1 MREQAGPRR
10 LEPCLEQFPHGNFVA
25 LFPEIPIM
33 GCRGTTGDILNTMA
47 RQAQRTND
55 TGPQTGSRAKPRVDK
70 EARKADYMR
79 AAAKAF
85 LAKGASASMQD
96 VADAAGAP
104 KPVFYRI
111 FPSRADLI
119 DSFFQYIHD
128 VIVQTQRGEWD
139 GYGWALRVLYLEAKK
154 EPEIFLVAL
163 KTFRGDPA
171 LEPLREKLLGLIHAQ
186 AAGFYQ
192 PAPGAP
198 HGAAD
203 RVAKASKTMNSL
215 AFDTL
220 VAWLEDSDGLSDEKR
235 FVWYG
240 RIIREW
246 RRATREAFELDSP
259 EAGEK
264 SDKSDR
270 KA

>member
-171 LEPLREKLLGLIHAQ
+171 LEPLREKLLGLI
-186 AAGFYQ
+186 
-192 PAPGAP
+192 
-198 HGAAD
+198 D

>member
-1 MREQAGPRR
+1 
-10 LEPCLEQFPHGNFVA
+10 
-25 LFPEIPIM
+25 
-33 GCRGTTGDILNTMA
+33 MA
-47 RQAQRTND
+47 KSAQRTI
-55 TGPQTGSRAKPRVDK
+55 TPGPATASRAKPRVDR
-70 EARKADYMR
+70 EARKADYLR

-85 LAKGASASMQD
+85 LAKGAAASMQD

-119 DSFFQYIHD
+119 GSFFQHIHD
-128 VIVQTQRGEWD
+128 TILKTQQSKWD
-139 GYGWALRVLYLEAKK
+139 GYGWALRVLYLEAKN

-163 KTFRGDPA
+163 KTFRGDPS
-171 LEPLREKLLGLIHAQ
+171 LEPLREKLLGLFHTQ
-186 AAGFYQ
+186 AAKFFE

-198 HGAAD
+198 PGAKE
-203 RVAKASKTMNSL
+203 RIVHASKSLSSL

-220 VAWLEDSDGLSDEKR
+220 VTWLEDTDGLSDEKR

-246 RRATREAFELDSP
+246 RKATREAYELDPP
-259 EAGEK
+259 EDKKK
-264 SDKSDR
+264 S
-270 KA
+270 

>member
-1 MREQAGPRR
+1 
-10 LEPCLEQFPHGNFVA
+10 
-25 LFPEIPIM
+25 
-33 GCRGTTGDILNTMA
+33 MA
-47 RQAQRTND
+47 RPVQRTSD
-55 TGPQTGSRAKPRVDK
+55 GGPQPGPRAKPRVDK
-70 EARKADYMR
+70 EARKADYLR

-119 DSFFQYIHD
+119 DSFFQHVHD
-128 VIVQTQRGEWD
+128 VMVQTQQGKWD

-163 KTFRGDPA
+163 KTFRGDPV
-171 LEPLREKLLGLIHAQ
+171 LEPWRQKLLALIHAQ
-186 AAGFYQ
+186 AAGFFQ
-192 PAPGAP
+192 PAAGAPPGA
-198 HGAAD
+198 AS
-203 RVAKASKTMNSL
+203 RVAQASKTMSSL

-220 VAWLEDSDGLSDEKR
+220 VTWLEDSDGLSDEKR

-246 RRATREAFELDSP
+246 RKATREAYELDP
-259 EAGEK
+259 PVKPEK
-264 SDKSDR
+264 S
-270 KA
+270 A

>member
-1 MREQAGPRR
+1 
-10 LEPCLEQFPHGNFVA
+10 
-25 LFPEIPIM
+25 M

>member
-1 MREQAGPRR
+1 M
-10 LEPCLEQFPHGNFVA
+10 A
-25 LFPEIPIM
+25 LFPEIPIL
-33 GCRGTTGDILNTMA
+33 GCRGTTGDKLNAMP
-47 RQAQRTND
+47 RQAQRTNEG
-55 TGPQTGSRAKPRVDK
+55 GPQLGSRAKPRVDK
-70 EARKADYMR
+70 EARKADYLR

-119 DSFFQYIHD
+119 DSFFHYVHD
-128 VIVQTQRGEWD
+128 VIVETQKGEWD

-171 LEPLREKLLGLIHAQ
+171 LEPLREKLLGLVHAQ
-186 AAGFYQ
+186 ATGFFQ

-198 HGAAD
+198 DGAAD
-203 RVAKASKTMNSL
+203 RVAMAAKTINSL

-220 VAWLEDSDGLSDEKR
+220 VAWLENSDRLTDEKR
-235 FVWYG
+235 FIWYG

-246 RRATREAFELDSP
+246 RKATREAYELDAP
-259 EAGEK
+259 EAAEK
-264 SDKSDR
+264 SDRTDR

>member
-1 MREQAGPRR
+1 
-10 LEPCLEQFPHGNFVA
+10 
-25 LFPEIPIM
+25 
-33 GCRGTTGDILNTMA
+33 MA
-47 RQAQRTND
+47 KPVERTND
-55 TGPQTGSRAKPRVDK
+55 PGPQAASRAKPRVDK
-70 EARKADYMR
+70 EARKADYLR

-119 DSFFQYIHD
+119 ESFFQHVHD
-128 VIVQTQRGEWD
+128 VMLETQTGKWD
-139 GYGWALRVLYLEAKK
+139 DYGWALRVLYLEAKK

-163 KTFRGDPA
+163 KTFRGNPA
-171 LEPLREKLLGLIHAQ
+171 LEPLREKLLALMYAQ
-186 AAGFYQ
+186 AAGFFQ
-192 PAPGAP
+192 PAEGAP
-198 HGAAD
+198 AGAVD

-240 RIIREW
+240 RIVREW
-246 RRATREAFELDSP
+246 RKATREAYELDPP
-259 EAGEK
+259 EKMA
-264 SDKSDR
+264 
-270 KA
+270 

>member
-1 MREQAGPRR
+1 
-10 LEPCLEQFPHGNFVA
+10 
-25 LFPEIPIM
+25 
-33 GCRGTTGDILNTMA
+33 MA
-47 RQAQRTND
+47 RPVQRTND
-55 TGPQTGSRAKPRVDK
+55 AGPRAKPRVDK
-70 EARKADYMR
+70 EARKADYLR

-119 DSFFQYIHD
+119 ESFFQHIHD
-128 VIVQTQRGEWD
+128 VMLHTQQGKWD

-171 LEPLREKLLGLIHAQ
+171 LEPLREKLLGVIHAQ
-186 AAGFYQ
+186 AAGFFQ

-198 HGAAD
+198 FGSAD
-203 RVAKASKTMNSL
+203 RVAKASKTISSL

-220 VAWLEDSDGLSDEKR
+220 VSWLEDSDGLSDEKR

-246 RRATREAFELDSP
+246 RKATREAYDLDPP
-259 EAGEK
+259 EKTDKK
-264 SDKSDR
+264 S
-270 KA
+270 